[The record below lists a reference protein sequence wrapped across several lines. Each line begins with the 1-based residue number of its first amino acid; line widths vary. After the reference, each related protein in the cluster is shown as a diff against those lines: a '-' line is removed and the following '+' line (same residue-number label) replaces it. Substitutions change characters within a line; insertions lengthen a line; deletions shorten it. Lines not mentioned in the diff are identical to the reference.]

1 MMIQYYDILD
11 NIFNDW
17 SFNQQK
23 KRTKKLKQLFLQNYK
38 TINRRLQTLDISEI

>member
-1 MMIQYYDILD
+1 MMNQYYGILD

-23 KRTKKLKQLFLQNYK
+23 KEDEKLKQLFLQNYK
-38 TINRRLQTLDISEI
+38 TIDRRLQTLDISEI